1 MRELSLHILDIAQN
15 AIKADAEIL
24 RIAVIEDY
32 QRDLLTIK
40 VKDDGVG
47 MDEDMLEK
55 VVDPF
60 FTTRTTRKVGLG
72 IPLFKLAALQCE
84 GDFEIKSKSG
94 VGTEIIASFKYS
106 HIDRVPLGNMAET
119 IVTIINVCETMD
131 LIYTHEVEGKS
142 FTLNTKEI
150 KKLLEGIN
158 ITNIDVLAWLKTYI
172 EEGLEELKMKEG
184 IS

>member
-15 AIKADAEIL
+15 AIKAEAAIL
-24 RIAVIEDY
+24 RIAIIEDY
-32 QRDLLTIK
+32 QHDMLVIK

-47 MDEDMLEK
+47 MDEEMLQK

-72 IPLFKLAALQCE
+72 IPLFKLAALQCD
-84 GDFEIKSKSG
+84 GSFEIKSKLG
-94 VGTEIIASFKYS
+94 VGTEIFASFKYS

-119 IVTIINVCETMD
+119 IVSIINVCDAMD
-131 LIYTHEVEGKS
+131 LIYTHEIEGKT

-150 KKLLEGIN
+150 KKLLDGIN
-158 ITNIDVLAWLKTYI
+158 ITNIDVLAWLKSYI
-172 EEGLEELKMKEG
+172 EEGLEEIKVKEG
-184 IS
+184 IL